1 MLKPP
6 AYTYEDKE
14 QDFSTRED
22 KHRDSGYWG
31 KMWKEEENHENVK
44 Q

>member
-1 MLKPP
+1 MMCYDDKEWMLKPP

-22 KHRDSGYWG
+22 KHRDSGY
-31 KMWKEEENHENVK
+31 
-44 Q
+44 